1 MHLVSVLSNVIQLI
15 HLRLAFYSALLA
27 INAQQKMATVIITI
41 AISILFFDLLEI
53 WILSQVTICSPFRFR
68 DWHQ

>member
-41 AISILFFDLLEI
+41 AISTLFL
-53 WILSQVTICSPFRFR
+53 IC
-68 DWHQ
+68 